1 MINYSQL
8 CLSNSPDNLEYK
20 VHPSHST
27 QIYKLLKETL
37 HQNLSDIKESINKD
51 YLNIRHE
58 Q

>member
-8 CLSNSPDNLEYK
+8 CLSNRLDNVEYK

-37 HQNLSDIKESINKD
+37 HQNLLDT
-51 YLNIRHE
+51 
-58 Q
+58 